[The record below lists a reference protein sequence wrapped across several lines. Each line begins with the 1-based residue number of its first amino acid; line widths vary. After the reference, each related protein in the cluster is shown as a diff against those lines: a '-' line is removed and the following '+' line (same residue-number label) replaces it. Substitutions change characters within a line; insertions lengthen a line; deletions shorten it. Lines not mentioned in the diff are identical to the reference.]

1 MHLSPVNLIESLE
14 LLKLESSFVVYTWNK
29 GNYNIFC
36 HFFLTMQYLL
46 IAEIMKKNQLY
57 QKINTFLNDSSNKSY
72 YK

>member
-36 HFFLTMQYLL
+36 HFFLTMQYKF
-46 IAEIMKKNQLY
+46 IAEIMKKINSI
-57 QKINTFLNDSSNKSY
+57 KTNTFLNDSSNKSY